1 MSKLQEYLEMA
12 EEKDNKL
19 AQLTA
24 SETQD
29 LKRKLKLFVNN
40 DNPKIELPISYTTLI
55 DYYCNVFGHNKH
67 GYLKLDFG
75 DEKVKEKM
83 KNMAKDL
90 LELLDQ

>member
-1 MSKLQEYLEMA
+1 MSRLQQYLEMA
-12 EEKDNKL
+12 EDDDNKL
-19 AQLTA
+19 AQLTS
-24 SETQD
+24 SERQD
-29 LKRKLKLFVNN
+29 LRRRLRLFVNN
-40 DNPKIELPISYTTLI
+40 DNPKIEPPVSYTTLI

-90 LELLDQ
+90 LEFLDQ